1 MVSQV
6 EVATVQLSSFYQ
18 QVTSP
23 EGVNYTQYSVINS
36 KFQATSIVFFG
47 IKKCKL
53 GMFMEQFD

>member
-1 MVSQV
+1 MH
-6 EVATVQLSSFYQ
+6 LSSFYQ

-23 EGVNYTQYSVINS
+23 EGVNYTQYAVINS